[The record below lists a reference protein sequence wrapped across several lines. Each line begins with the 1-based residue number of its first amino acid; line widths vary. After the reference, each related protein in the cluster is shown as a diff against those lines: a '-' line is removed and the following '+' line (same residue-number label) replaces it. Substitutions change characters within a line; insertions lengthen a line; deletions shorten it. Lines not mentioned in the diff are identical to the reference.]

1 MLILYVICHY
11 DRLSENDIG
20 SSSDDS
26 EEEEE
31 IQDRHPEST
40 ADLPS
45 EYWQIQ
51 KLIKYLKVL
60 YLQYIMHLLHYHRL
74 VTKQQLLLLCAAFK
88 ILILHL
94 KVHILLSET
103 MVV

>member
-1 MLILYVICHY
+1 MYIYMDHLYH
-11 DRLSENDIG
+11 RLSENDIG

-51 KLIKYLKVL
+51 KLIKYLKV
-60 YLQYIMHLLHYHRL
+60 YNIMHILCNSSAALL
-74 VTKQQLLLLCAAFK
+74 
-88 ILILHL
+88 
-94 KVHILLSET
+94 
-103 MVV
+103 